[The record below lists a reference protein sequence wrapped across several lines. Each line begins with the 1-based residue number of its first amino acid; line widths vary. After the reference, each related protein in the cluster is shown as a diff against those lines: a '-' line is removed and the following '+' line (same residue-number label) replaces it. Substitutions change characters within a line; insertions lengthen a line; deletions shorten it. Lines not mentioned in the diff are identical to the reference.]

1 MTALREERTA
11 LLEKE
16 ARLAG
21 TAAGEL
27 GGSIRAAGVDVAEP
41 ISSILD
47 HTSTTSWRKKKLTR
61 VQTAMRS
68 SWRVIRSKW
77 RLWPWRLT
85 GRHRG

>member
-16 ARLAG
+16 ALLAG
-21 TAAGEL
+21 TAADEL

-68 SWRVIRSKW
+68 SLRVIRSKW
-77 RLWPWRLT
+77 RLWPWRD
-85 GRHRG
+85 